1 MGKIYGVFH
10 GYDVD
15 GGFGDAV
22 YCEDPVFFTTSESE
36 AEAWA
41 EKWSTGEVYDKPYAE
56 LTKNNFEVREF
67 DLLDTVDINKRPKE
81 FPGYYN
87 PCGYDDEEEEE

>member
-1 MGKIYGVFH
+1 MRKIYGVFH

-15 GGFGDAV
+15 GGYGDAV
-22 YCEDPVFFTTSESE
+22 GCEDPVFFTTSKEE

-41 EKWSTGEVYDKPYAE
+41 KKWSTGEVYAE
-56 LTKNNFEVREF
+56 LTMNNFSVREF

-81 FPGYYN
+81 FPDYYN
-87 PCGYDDEEEEE
+87 PCGYDDEEEEEEA